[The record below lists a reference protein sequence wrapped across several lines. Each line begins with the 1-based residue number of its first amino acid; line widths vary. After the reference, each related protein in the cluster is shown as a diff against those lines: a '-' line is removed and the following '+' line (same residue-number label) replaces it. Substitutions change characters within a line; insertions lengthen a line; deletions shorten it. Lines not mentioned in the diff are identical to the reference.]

1 MYTYKVYNED
11 SFKYAMENLR
21 SKDLIDYKG
30 FQFSPKFCE
39 IHGIKS
45 YADLQANMSHYAKL
59 ITRDKLRK
67 EILND

>member
-1 MYTYKVYNED
+1 MMTIKVRNEE
-11 SFKYAMENLR
+11 SFKYAMENLS
-21 SKDLIDYKG
+21 SKDLIEYMS

-59 ITRDKLRK
+59 ITKDKLRK

>member
-1 MYTYKVYNED
+1 MYTYRVYNED
-11 SFKYAMENLR
+11 SFKYAIENLH

-45 YADLQANMSHYAKL
+45 FVELQANMSHYEKL
-59 ITRDKLRK
+59 IARDRLRK
-67 EILND
+67 KILND